1 MILTCI
7 KSDQTVLLHPSTV
20 LAQESEWL
28 IYNEYGPNSLPSLYR
43 LPLTN
48 NRFVLTSKNYIRTV
62 TQIKPEWLF
71 EISPVYYDLET
82 FPKSEV
88 KSALDRVLDKQK
100 RQEALNGRSKGRS
113 SKR

>member
-1 MILTCI
+1 MSITLI
-7 KSDQTVLLHPSTV
+7 PYLLSHK
-20 LAQESEWL
+20 
-28 IYNEYGPNSLPSLYR
+28 

-71 EISPVYYDLET
+71 EIAPIYYDLET
-82 FPKSEV
+82 FQKGEV
-88 KSALDRVLDKQK
+88 KSALERVLDKQK
-100 RQEALNGRSKGRS
+100 RQEDLNRRLKGRS